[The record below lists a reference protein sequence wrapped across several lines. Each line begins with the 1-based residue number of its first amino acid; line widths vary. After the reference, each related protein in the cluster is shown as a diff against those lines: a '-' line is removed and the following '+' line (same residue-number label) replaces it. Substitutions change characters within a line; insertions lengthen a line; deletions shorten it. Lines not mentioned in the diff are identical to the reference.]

1 MDGQFELFDMY
12 FPYPVNLYFHS
23 TFPSTGIFSW
33 LTVFLLQLRVSWQW
47 YQGSLW
53 DVVDSIKDQNSDY
66 NNLGGYKV
74 NFLYKQ
80 V

>member
-1 MDGQFELFDMY
+1 MNGQFELFNMY
-12 FPYPVNLYFHS
+12 FPHPVNLYFHS

-33 LTVFLLQLRVSWQW
+33 LKVFLLQLHVSWQW
-47 YQGSLW
+47 YQGSLS
-53 DVVDSIKDQNSDY
+53 DLADSIRGQNSDY
-66 NNLGGYKV
+66 NNLGSWKV